1 MTRLVLDKDR
11 TIAGTR
17 MAVISDLEVEASSL
31 GVVMAGTGHK
41 TPRFILIEQF
51 GELMAFTPLG
61 SSVPLSEVERLCPA
75 LLTEFAT
82 RSA

>member
-1 MTRLVLDKDR
+1 MTRLVLDQDR

-17 MAVISDLEVEASSL
+17 MAVISDVEVEVTSRQVL
-31 GVVMAGTGHK
+31 MAGTGRK
-41 TPRFILIEQF
+41 TPRFVLIEQF
-51 GELMAFTPLG
+51 GELMAFTPRG